1 MFCCITIYICVCVL
15 YKLNI
20 QHIYIHICVLIYIVV
35 SCNHTQER
43 WSSSIFDSG
52 VYITVMDFHWSRIC
66 RAPFKGDTFAEEIQ
80 WIGWDTVYESPSKKK
95 NKTYPHQMS
104 SPDFFHQQFRTSKSC
119 NSPEVGI
126 TSGRSG
132 TYNSEQGHMAVVDL
146 YFVCHKSA
154 NSLMLIYLIDTN
166 FWSQNKT
173 SSIIHYHP
181 SVPFWRQVTAQN
193 PWSHKRA
200 SCVVGFKWKSLRLG
214 KSPGL
219 SLLGYLEKPTRSL
232 GFVDWY
238 CFHDVPFINLQQ
250 ETEIFSKF
258 LSTYVGCIPK
268 QNQFVLRGTRR
279 DFSIKSLRAVLLSCL
294 SLSQYQTQKMKPPV
308 TSSSWNDIVVE
319 WYHRNYVNHMFFKQ
333 HHTRLH
339 VV

>member
-1 MFCCITIYICVCVL
+1 MVQFHLWFRCLYNCHGLSLKSNLQGPLQRRYFCGRNPVNRLRYCIW
-15 YKLNI
+15 KSF
-20 QHIYIHICVLIYIVV
+20 Q
-35 SCNHTQER
+35 
-43 WSSSIFDSG
+43 
-52 VYITVMDFHWSRIC
+52 
-66 RAPFKGDTFAEEIQ
+66 
-80 WIGWDTVYESPSKKK
+80 KK

-268 QNQFVLRGTRR
+268 QNQYVLRGTRR